1 MQEVHRLS
9 NRGRVSG
16 PEDHMKLRY
25 PLALLL
31 VVLIS
36 CVSEQDYQDALHDEA
51 VYIDGVCTGRHGD
64 WLNLRPSC

>member
-1 MQEVHRLS
+1 
-9 NRGRVSG
+9 
-16 PEDHMKLRY
+16 MKLRY

-51 VYIDGVCTGRHGD
+51 RYIHGVCTGAYGD
-64 WLNLRPSC
+64 YLDLEPNCADS